1 MRLPLNFA
9 FSALVWALGACAH
22 AATPQLYPTGPA
34 EDSSFVRFVD
44 ALPDALTVETD
55 HGAATTLTP
64 QQRDTTWQAVP
75 ARTPLQ
81 ATLRT
86 AGRREALSVQVEPSE
101 FVTVA
106 VVPHAGKGGWRV
118 VLGREKPKDF
128 SALKVSLGA
137 FNASTRCPSATL
149 KVAERDTVVLSDVS
163 GSSVQRR
170 QINAVPLAISLWC
183 GGQPTGVTVDLG
195 VLRPGQRWTLII
207 VDDAP
212 MARILPLLDRMP

>member
-1 MRLPLNFA
+1 M
-9 FSALVWALGACAH
+9 
-22 AATPQLYPTGPA
+22 
-34 EDSSFVRFVD
+34 
-44 ALPDALTVETD
+44 
-55 HGAATTLTP
+55 
-64 QQRDTTWQAVP
+64 
-75 ARTPLQ
+75 
-81 ATLRT
+81 
-86 AGRREALSVQVEPSE
+86 
-101 FVTVA
+101 
-106 VVPHAGKGGWRV
+106 
-118 VLGREKPKDF
+118 
-128 SALKVSLGA
+128 KVSLGA
-137 FNASTRCPSATL
+137 FNTSTRCPSATL